1 MGEPESISGSR
12 HRSTIL
18 GVIIQIG
25 KLGFF
30 LKTTLYL
37 TLALARSWLMGASEF
52 DCCPRRLGD
61 LDPA

>member
-30 LKTTLYL
+30 
-37 TLALARSWLMGASEF
+37 SENYVIF
-52 DCCPRRLGD
+52 NPGLS
-61 LDPA
+61 